1 MQSTHE
7 NLLSRVAGQD
17 RRGALEWLASQL
29 LWEDRLAELEHDL
42 GLAA

>member
-1 MQSTHE
+1 MRRTHE
-7 NLLSRVAGQD
+7 NLMSTVAGQD
-17 RRGALEWLASQL
+17 QVAALEWLVSQL